1 MEPDVVT
8 CCSLVSALERGG
20 QWRLAEQLFSQMCAA
35 AAAAGDQRAL
45 LLLQRVG
52 AGNAA
57 GAQSQGLRVPLP
69 FSGIPIM
76 SSQSASVVLVGQA
89 VEQLVGCRKRRGIIT
104 LGDYH
109 LEGPFR
115 QVGAT

>member
-52 AGNAA
+52 AGNAP
-57 GAQSQGLRVPLP
+57 QSQGLGAPGFTSRAVGLGAAEPGFAHPLM
-69 FSGIPIM
+69 GM
-76 SSQSASVVLVGQA
+76 
-89 VEQLVGCRKRRGIIT
+89 
-104 LGDYH
+104 
-109 LEGPFR
+109 
-115 QVGAT
+115 

>member
-1 MEPDVVT
+1 MHAQVFEHMQEHRVEPDVVT

-52 AGNAA
+52 AGNVA
-57 GAQSQGLRVPLP
+57 GAQSQGLGVPLP
-69 FSGIPIM
+69 P
-76 SSQSASVVLVGQA
+76 VVPVHG
-89 VEQLVGCRKRRGIIT
+89 
-104 LGDYH
+104 
-109 LEGPFR
+109 
-115 QVGAT
+115 